1 MKKKI
6 KAEKQKID
14 KKELEAEIV
23 SMAKAGETK
32 TKIGQALKTKYGMA
46 SVKAVLGKKLN
57 IIFSENK
64 LKTDIPDD
72 LNNLIKNADALKKH
86 LDKNKQDKIAKRSLL
101 IAKSRIIALTKYYK
115 KEGILPKDWSL
126 IMGSDQ

>member
-6 KAEKQKID
+6 KVEKQKIG
-14 KKELEAEIV
+14 KKELEAEII

-46 SVKAVLGKKLN
+46 SVKAVLGKKMN
-57 IIFSENK
+57 IILSENK
-64 LKTDIPDD
+64 MKTEIPDD

-101 IAKSRIIALTKYYK
+101 IARSRIIALTKYYK
-115 KEGILPKDWSL
+115 KEGILPKDWNL
-126 IMGSDQ
+126 

>member
-32 TKIGQALKTKYGMA
+32 TKIGQALKTKYGMS

-64 LKTDIPDD
+64 LKTEIPDD

-86 LDKNKQDKIAKRSLL
+86 LDKNKQDKKAKRSLL
-101 IAKSRIIALTKYYK
+101 IARSRIIALTKYYK
-115 KEGILPKDWSL
+115 KEGILPKDWNL
-126 IMGSDQ
+126 

>member
-1 MKKKI
+1 MKKKT

-14 KKELEAEIV
+14 KKELEAEII
-23 SMAKAGETK
+23 SMAKAGDTK

-46 SVKAVLGKKLN
+46 SVKAVLGKKMN

-64 LKTDIPDD
+64 LKTEIPDD

-101 IAKSRIIALTKYYK
+101 IARSRIIALTKYYK
-115 KEGILPKDWSL
+115 KEGILPKDWHL
-126 IMGSDQ
+126 

>member
-1 MKKKI
+1 MSKKKI

-32 TKIGQALKTKYGMA
+32 TKIGQALKTKYGMS

-64 LKTDIPDD
+64 LKTEIPDD

-115 KEGILPKDWSL
+115 KEGILPKDWNL
-126 IMGSDQ
+126 

>member
-1 MKKKI
+1 MKKKT
-6 KAEKQKID
+6 KSEKQKID
-14 KKELEAEIV
+14 KKELEAEII

-46 SVKAVLGKKLN
+46 SVKAVLGKKMK

-64 LKTDIPDD
+64 LKTEIPDD

-115 KEGILPKDWSL
+115 KEKILPKNWHL
-126 IMGSDQ
+126 